1 MVVGALVSI
10 VGVGIDLVDLSRAQ
24 RLLERKG
31 SRAVRRLLTES
42 EHRSIQHR
50 KPFAQHFASRL
61 AAKEAVYKALQ
72 GLPDARGIGW
82 RDIEVERS
90 HTGRP
95 SVRLHGIAAR
105 VMAAYPG
112 FSIHLALS
120 HSATTAGAVAVLE
133 DRTS

>member
-1 MVVGALVSI
+1 MSI
-10 VGVGIDLVDLSRAQ
+10 IGVGIDLVDLSRAQ
-24 RLLERKG
+24 RLLDRKG

-50 KPFAQHFASRL
+50 KPFTQHFASRL
-61 AAKEAVYKALQ
+61 AAKEAVYKVLQ

-82 RDIEVERS
+82 RDIEVERNP
-90 HTGRP
+90 TGRP

-105 VMAAYPG
+105 IMAAYPG

>member
-1 MVVGALVSI
+1 MSI
-10 VGVGIDLVDLSRAQ
+10 LGVGIDLVDLSRAE

-42 EHRSIQHR
+42 EHRSIRQ
-50 KPFAQHFASRL
+50 PFAQHFASCL

-90 HTGRP
+90 ATGKP

-105 VMAAYPG
+105 VMVAYPD